1 MTQFCVQKTKCSRT
15 AQSCKLDKNDNGYL
29 FFLCNFNCCSTEI
42 PRECHWRMLSMSGN
56 EIENN
61 SCRTS
66 HHKVCIMGINE
77 HWIHQQNEA
86 NSPTTK
92 DASLYPHFASS
103 SFHSSLNVNASSS
116 FYRKPSPDIT
126 SEYDSWFIQRNCF
139 FSVVNICQVWHL
151 DCARVSGC
159 WGTRGAE
166 ITNFLQNQELDQTSK
181 LFVTFRLAQNH
192 SVESFR
198 KPVSVTSKPY
208 IKASEAVM

>member
-1 MTQFCVQKTKCSRT
+1 MIMAIYSFFVISTAAAQKSHV
-15 AQSCKLDKNDNGYL
+15 SV
-29 FFLCNFNCCSTEI
+29 TEG
-42 PRECHWRMLSMSGN
+42 CYQCQ

-61 SCRTS
+61 SRRSS

-116 FYRKPSPDIT
+116 FYCKPSPDIT

-139 FSVVNICQVWHL
+139 FLQLIF
-151 DCARVSGC
+151 AKSGTLIVL
-159 WGTRGAE
+159 GSANAE
-166 ITNFLQNQELDQTSK
+166 AHAVQKSP
-181 LFVTFRLAQNH
+181 TFCRIN
-192 SVESFR
+192 S
-198 KPVSVTSKPY
+198 
-208 IKASEAVM
+208 

>member
-1 MTQFCVQKTKCSRT
+1 MIQFCVQKTKCSRT

-42 PRECHWRMLSMSGN
+42 PCECHWRVLSMSEN
-56 EIENN
+56 ETENN
-61 SCRTS
+61 SCRSS

-139 FSVVNICQVWHL
+139 FLQLIFAKSDTLIVL
-151 DCARVSGC
+151 GSAD
-159 WGTRGAE
+159 AE
-166 ITNFLQNQELDQTSK
+166 AHAVQKSP
-181 LFVTFRLAQNH
+181 TFCRIN
-192 SVESFR
+192 S
-198 KPVSVTSKPY
+198 
-208 IKASEAVM
+208 